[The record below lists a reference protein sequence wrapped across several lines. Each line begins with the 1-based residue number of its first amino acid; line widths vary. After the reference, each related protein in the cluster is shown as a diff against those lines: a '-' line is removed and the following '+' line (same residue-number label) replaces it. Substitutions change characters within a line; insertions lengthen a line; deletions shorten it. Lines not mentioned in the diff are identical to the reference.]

1 MTGHSIM
8 RQVAQGEPACA
19 YPAARQRYAPQWRRN
34 DGAPPSVPVHKP
46 CTHTHTHTH
55 TVRRRRCAGG
65 ASTRQGGQG
74 RCITAYASMRACIHS
89 VCTPRAHRL
98 ARAMA
103 SESPARVCAS
113 LLTIRRPPVCRI
125 CIHACVHP
133 PVKPARHPSVRLHPS
148 VQTCTCS
155 TSPPDLPA
163 HHHSPPSPS
172 LPAPPQ
178 SSVFISPAH
187 RHGNVEKRRGID
199 AHAHVSGRALCR
211 LESFGCALSRVRA
224 LSDLRY
230 YIVLYCIVL
239 YCIISIYSRALSR
252 VRA

>member
-65 ASTRQGGQG
+65 ASTPQGGQG
-74 RCITAYASMRACIHS
+74 RCIAAYASMRACIHS

-103 SESPARVCAS
+103 SESPSAMASKSPARVCAS
-113 LLTIRRPPVCRI
+113 LRTVRRPPVCRI

-133 PVKPARHPSVRLHPS
+133 PVQPARHPSVCLHPS
-148 VQTCTCS
+148 VRTRPCS
-155 TSPPDLPA
+155 TLPPDIPA
-163 HHHSPPSPS
+163 RHHSHPLPPS
-172 LPAPPQ
+172 
-178 SSVFISPAH
+178 FISP
-187 RHGNVEKRRGID
+187 RPPPQERRE
-199 AHAHVSGRALCR
+199 ATWNRCASTRFRARSLQ
-211 LESFGCALSRVRA
+211 A
-224 LSDLRY
+224 
-230 YIVLYCIVL
+230 
-239 YCIISIYSRALSR
+239 
-252 VRA
+252 